1 MAKVFISYSKRDYI
15 GDNGQVIP
23 NNVIDMILNVLT
35 DNNISYWIDREG
47 LDLGTTYA
55 ETISKKIKDCDTFLF
70 ISTKNSNSSPWTLRE
85 ISTAIDFGKTVLPV
99 KLDNSN
105 YADSVA
111 LYLASIQY
119 IDWKEFGSE
128 EALRRIISRLNGDS
142 DDFALRYFEKDKMP
156 KLTSIILHTGLIFL
170 TGVYACLTYQFLWA
184 KELRSSE
191 IMGGLVGFVC
201 EFGVLASIYYI
212 IRMLRLRRCVFA
224 VPAIVT
230 GITLLLG
237 MLLRDADV
245 MLSAIL
251 LLFGWAFILAS
262 CFIQG
267 IKGKN
272 FFKIMSKEQMI
283 IKTSD
288 PENLIIIY
296 LIIKAVIIVVAH
308 YLGLSMNNTLVSPY
322 LF

>member
-15 GDNGQVIP
+15 GDDGQVIP

-111 LYLASIQY
+111 LYLAPIQY

-128 EALRRIISRLNGDS
+128 EALRRITSRLNGDNG
-142 DDFALRYFEKDKMP
+142 DFNLRYFEKEKMP
-156 KLTSIILHTGLIFL
+156 KLTSIILHAGLVFL
-170 TGVYACLTYQFLWA
+170 TGIYACLTYQFLWA
-184 KELRSSE
+184 KSLRSNE
-191 IMGGLVGFVC
+191 VLGGLVGYVC
-201 EFGVLASIYYI
+201 EFGVLLSIYYI
-212 IRMLRLRRCVFA
+212 IRMLRLRKCTFGM
-224 VPAIVT
+224 PAIVS
-230 GITLLLG
+230 GVTLLLG
-237 MLLRDADV
+237 MLLRDADIMISAV
-245 MLSAIL
+245 LLML
-251 LLFGWAFILAS
+251 GWSFILVS
-262 CFIQG
+262 SLIQG
-267 IKGKN
+267 RNGKN
-272 FFKIMSKEQMI
+272 FFNVMSKEQMI
-283 IKTSD
+283 LKTSD
-288 PENLIIIY
+288 PENLIFIY
-296 LIIKAVIIVVAH
+296 LIFKAIIIVVAH
-308 YLGLSMNNTLVSPY
+308 YLGLSTNNALISPY